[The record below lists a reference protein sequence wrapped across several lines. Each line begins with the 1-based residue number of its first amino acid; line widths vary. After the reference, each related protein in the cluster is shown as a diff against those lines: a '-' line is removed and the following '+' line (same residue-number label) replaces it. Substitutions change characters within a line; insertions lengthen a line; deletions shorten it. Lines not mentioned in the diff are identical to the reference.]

1 MPLPNIRYRT
11 APNLSLFPNS
21 RPFCA
26 EFWFLKT
33 PGGHKKA
40 YFGQM
45 GGLFYV
51 KFQDL
56 QLSYSMAS
64 VYLQNW
70 RSFPHKNTFF
80 CCFYVE
86 NFFSFEDRHL
96 PLSKKV
102 VALEI
107 LHGIHPSSITLC
119 LMPGPWTAITQK
131 FGKENSAKASLA
143 VYAKSRS
150 NKEPSPI
157 WSHIQTN
164 KISWL

>member
-1 MPLPNIRYRT
+1 MPLPNLCCRYSGFSL
-11 APNLSLFPNS
+11 PNVGRAVRAHALWITNCL
-21 RPFCA
+21 
-26 EFWFLKT
+26 
-33 PGGHKKA
+33 GGHKKA

-96 PLSKKV
+96 PLSKEV
-102 VALEI
+102 VDLEI
-107 LHGIHPSSITLC
+107 LHRIDPPTIQNRLFCDPQGSKC
-119 LMPGPWTAITQK
+119 GPCARARAFGKEKSEYRQHK
-131 FGKENSAKASLA
+131 FGKGIVPGWNM
-143 VYAKSRS
+143 
-150 NKEPSPI
+150 
-157 WSHIQTN
+157 
-164 KISWL
+164 